1 MTIPN
6 RFVIDAFGATFARL
20 YTPEYDPNS
29 AGMPRYSC
37 AFLIRKDA
45 VASIPEEIRPLCI
58 QSDYVP
64 DDMLILNTGT
74 QFAPVIYGLSAAWLE
89 AVTVN
94 RIPMDRVITKLRP
107 RASAVV
113 HMTQSGKNGRVYL
126 NLIAVEL
133 AMPGSP
139 PTFQDFV
146 DGKY

>member
-1 MTIPN
+1 MIPN
-6 RFVIDAFGATFARL
+6 RFVIDAFAATFSRL

-29 AGMPRYSC
+29 TGMPRYSC

-45 VASIPEEIRPLCI
+45 VISIPAEIQHLCT

-64 DDMLILNTGT
+64 DDCLILNTGT
-74 QFAPVIYGLSAAWLE
+74 QFPPVVYGLSRAWLD
-89 AVTVN
+89 AVQVN
-94 RIPMDRVITKLRP
+94 RIPMDRVISKLRP

-133 AMPGSP
+133 AMPGDP
-139 PTFQDFV
+139 PTFHDFV